1 MLNENLLNK
10 IFTKYKIDVVDL
22 YATKIIVPESVQKSI
37 DYYLT
42 NVVGL
47 SIVLKTKTIIL
58 IKSFLQILLL
68 YMEKQKIK

>member
-10 IFTKYKIDVVDL
+10 IFTKYKIDVL

-58 IKSFLQILLL
+58 KSFLQILLL

>member
-10 IFTKYKIDVVDL
+10 IFTKYKIDVL